1 MCSNTAAATA
11 LSDPTSLLFLLTS
24 VKQHSKMLVNKENLK
39 YEENLVSL
47 KELERWMPTG
57 QVAKKLDRSRQGVID
72 LAEARRLRAVKT
84 AAGWLY
90 DPESVEAFAERES
103 KKNKEGEKV

>member
-1 MCSNTAAATA
+1 M
-11 LSDPTSLLFLLTS
+11 
-24 VKQHSKMLVNKENLK
+24 NKEGLRYGDNLI
-39 YEENLVSL
+39 SL

-57 QVAKKLDRSRQGVID
+57 QVAKKLGRSRQGVID

-103 KKNKEGEKV
+103 KKNKESEKV